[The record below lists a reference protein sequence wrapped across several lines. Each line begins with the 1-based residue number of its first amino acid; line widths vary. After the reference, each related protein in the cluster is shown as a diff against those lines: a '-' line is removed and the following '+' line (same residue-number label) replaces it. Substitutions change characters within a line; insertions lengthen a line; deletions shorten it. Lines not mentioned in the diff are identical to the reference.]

1 MKLGR
6 EIAPLASYRPCRNGD
21 TPMKNIFRV
30 SALVVLAFAIP
41 ARADTKI
48 KIDTVPATYTPEN
61 YNRSERVRIS
71 SYHFEVNP
79 QRNRTRLVVIYT
91 YRDQIT
97 YGAEDSK
104 GGPPFTT
111 VEIPGLT
118 YDANA
123 HAIVYDADGAKAVCA
138 TVHEKGTRH
147 LEIKNTGSCI
157 VTAVLADHP
166 DAWDNDKHSALDTYF
181 NVQ

>member
-1 MKLGR
+1 MSMKKIFGASVL
-6 EIAPLASYRPCRNGD
+6 LA
-21 TPMKNIFRV
+21 
-30 SALVVLAFAIP
+30 LAFAIP
-41 ARADTKI
+41 VWADTKI
-48 KIDTVPATYTPEN
+48 KIDTVAATYTPQD
-61 YNRSERVRIS
+61 YNRSERVRVS

-97 YGAEDSK
+97 YGSGDGK
-104 GGPPFTT
+104 GGPPPTT

-123 HAIVYDADGAKAVCA
+123 HAIVYEAASTKAVCA
-138 TVHEKGTRH
+138 TVHEKDARH
-147 LEIKNTGSCI
+147 LEIKNTGSCT
-157 VTAVLADHP
+157 VTAVLAEHP
-166 DAWDNDKHSALDTYF
+166 DSWDNDKHSALDTYF

>member
-1 MKLGR
+1 
-6 EIAPLASYRPCRNGD
+6 
-21 TPMKNIFRV
+21 MKNVCRAGV
-30 SALVVLAFAIP
+30 LLTLAFAIP
-41 ARADTKI
+41 VRADTKI
-48 KIDTVPATYTPEN
+48 KIDTVPATYTPQN

-71 SYHFEVNP
+71 SYHFELNP
-79 QRNRTRLVVIYT
+79 QRNRTRLVVFYT

-97 YGAEDSK
+97 YGSDDDK
-104 GGPPFTT
+104 GGPPSTT

-123 HAIVYDADGAKAVCA
+123 HAIVYDAAGTKAVCA
-138 TVHEKGTRH
+138 TVHDKDAHH
-147 LEIKNTGSCI
+147 LEIKNTGSCT

>member
-1 MKLGR
+1 
-6 EIAPLASYRPCRNGD
+6 
-21 TPMKNIFRV
+21 MKNIFRAG
-30 SALVVLAFAIP
+30 ALLALAFAIP
-41 ARADTKI
+41 AWADTKI
-48 KIDTVPATYTPEN
+48 KIDTVPATYTPQN

-79 QRNRTRLVVIYT
+79 QQNHTRLVVIYT

-97 YGAEDSK
+97 YGAEDDK
-104 GGPPFTT
+104 GGPPSTT

-123 HAIVYDADGAKAVCA
+123 HAIVYDAAGTKAVCA
-138 TVHEKGTRH
+138 TVHEKDAHH
-147 LEIKNTGSCI
+147 LEIKNTGSCT

-166 DAWDNDKHSALDTYF
+166 DAWDNDKNSALDAYF

>member
-6 EIAPLASYRPCRNGD
+6 EIASLAGYRTCRDGD

-30 SALVVLAFAIP
+30 GALVALAFTIP
-41 ARADTKI
+41 TWADTKI
-48 KIDTVPATYTPEN
+48 KIDTVPATYTPQN

-97 YGAEDSK
+97 YGSGDGK
-104 GGPPFTT
+104 GGPPPTT

-123 HAIVYDADGAKAVCA
+123 HAIVYAAAGTKAVCA
-138 TVHEKGTRH
+138 TVHEKDARH
-147 LEIKNTGSCI
+147 LEIKNTGS
-157 VTAVLADHP
+157 
-166 DAWDNDKHSALDTYF
+166 
-181 NVQ
+181 